1 MNNGK
6 KIVANRLNARR
17 SSGPKTAIGKN
28 NSRRNAVKHGFFSNE
43 LVFSD
48 IEKTEFQALHRS
60 LQSQLQP
67 TTALQRIAL
76 EEIACCTWRCRLAVR
91 QEMQHLSALLHIA
104 RDGEAEPK
112 EPIPSAARTKWFGS
126 GRRELAEGIRMLKS
140 A

>member
-43 LVFSD
+43 LSLLRYRKNRVFGLAPG
-48 IEKTEFQALHRS
+48 F

-67 TTALQRIAL
+67 MTALVQRIAL
-76 EEIACCTWRCRLAVR
+76 EEIGVLHVAV
-91 QEMQHLSALLHIA
+91 
-104 RDGEAEPK
+104 
-112 EPIPSAARTKWFGS
+112 
-126 GRRELAEGIRMLKS
+126 
-140 A
+140 